1 MYAILDIE
9 TTGGKFNEEGITE
22 VAIYR
27 YDGHKVVDQFISL
40 VNPEKEIQP
49 FVVNLTGINNNML
62 RSAPKFYEVAKRIVE
77 ITENCVLVAHN
88 AEFDYRVL
96 RNEFNQLGFEFSRKT
111 LCTVEL
117 SQHLIPDQ
125 PSYSLGKLVRT
136 LGIPMSDRHRASGD
150 ALATVKLFKLLLEK
164 DVEKNIIQQS
174 IQSGITT
181 VLPSKLL
188 DIVEDIPSETGI
200 LYIHNTKGDIIYIEH
215 SRNLKRKVNQHFTGQ
230 KEVSKRIQKHVAS
243 VTFSL
248 TGNELIAQ
256 LKAHEEITINKPALN
271 KKNKPVFKVGLYQKT
286 NDQGYIQLSI
296 DKPDKRKI
304 PVCTFTNYAQA
315 RAVLIKLSEK
325 FELCASINRLIPR
338 DKVCIELNVEYCQ
351 GTCEHKEAPD
361 SYNNRVSA
369 LIKHQQF
376 EHPTMAIIDRGRE
389 VDERSVILIE
399 NGKYAGY
406 GYYNLN
412 FQLNKLEV
420 LKTIITPTK
429 DSLEKRHLIRSY
441 IRKKKGL
448 KFTPYG
454 VQENLHDQ

>member
-9 TTGGKFNEEGITE
+9 TTGGKFNEEGTTE

-27 YDGHKVVDQFISL
+27 FDGHKVVDQFISL

-62 RSAPKFYEVAKRIVE
+62 KSAPKFYEVAKRIVE
-77 ITENCVLVAHN
+77 ITEDCVIVAHN

-96 RNEFNQLGFEFSRKT
+96 RNEFNRLGFDFQRKT

-117 SQHLIPDQ
+117 AQHLIPDQ

-150 ALATVKLFKLLLEK
+150 AMATVKLFKLLLAK
-164 DVEKNIIQQS
+164 DIEKNIIQQS

-200 LYIHNTKGDIIYIEH
+200 LYIHDKAGSIIYIEH

-230 KEVSKRIQKHVAS
+230 KEISKRIQKLVAS
-243 VTFSL
+243 VTYAL

-256 LKAHEEITINKPALN
+256 LKAYEEINTNRPSLN
-271 KKNKPVFKVGLYQKT
+271 KNVKPIFRTALYKQST
-286 NDQGYIQLSI
+286 VDGYIHLSI
-296 DKPDKRKI
+296 DKPDKRKQEI
-304 PVCTFTNYAQA
+304 STFTSYAQA

-325 FELCASINRLIPR
+325 FELCASVNRLIPR
-338 DKVCIELNVEYCQ
+338 GKYCVEENIVYCK
-351 GTCEHKEAPD
+351 GTCEQKETPD
-361 SYNNRVSA
+361 TYNQRVEA
-369 LIKHQQF
+369 LIQYQQF
-376 EHPTMAIIDRGRE
+376 DHQTMAFIDRGRE

-406 GYYNLN
+406 GFYNLN
-412 FQLNKLEV
+412 FQLNNLSV
-420 LKTIITPTK
+420 LKTIITPAK
-429 DSLEKRHLIRSY
+429 DSIEARHLIKAYS
-441 IRKKKGL
+441 RKKKGL
-448 KFTPYG
+448 K
-454 VQENLHDQ
+454 VIEL